1 MDLYT
6 VDTETK
12 SAIYAEQMNRPKIDN
27 ENERITVV
35 ERLILHKI
43 GEELK
48 LSVSSRT
55 GILEY
60 YEDTLDKIEITI
72 SELGDIFAS
81 EDGYRCRF
89 RLGDGNWHD
98 QIHIQRFIGSNAKN
112 SSANI
117 SQSCVE
123 QAIWSK
129 WYKRESDI
137 INNKTNELQ
146 REYNT
151 RFLEVQEK
159 LNITS
164 SVQLNF
170 NPPEEKEYGTIT
182 IEIPPIKFNST
193 PEEFKAATDAFDI
206 NLERKRIEREYQSA
220 YKNLLA
226 QGVKHIAVDFAIKEI
241 KQTAK
246 DKIASIVLNK

>member
-1 MDLYT
+1 MDQYIFGN
-6 VDTETK
+6 E
-12 SAIYAEQMNRPKIDN
+12 IPPKIDY
-27 ENERITVV
+27 ENERITIV

-48 LSVSSRT
+48 VSISSRT

-60 YEDTLDKIEITI
+60 YEDTLDKIEISTP
-72 SELGDIFAS
+72 EAGDIFAS

-98 QIHIQRFIGSNAKN
+98 QIHIQRFSGANAKN

-117 SQSCVE
+117 SQSSVE

-129 WYKRESDI
+129 WYEREPDI
-137 INNKTNELQ
+137 LTDKTNELQ
-146 REYNT
+146 RECNV
-151 RFLEVQEK
+151 RFLEAQKE

-164 SVQLNF
+164 TTQLNF
-170 NPPEEKEYGTIT
+170 NPTKEQEYEALRIKLPNSKPNATEEELKASMGAAK
-182 IEIPPIKFNST
+182 IESKKN
-193 PEEFKAATDAFDI
+193 
-206 NLERKRIEREYQSA
+206 RIEQDYQTA

-226 QGVKHIAVDFAIKEI
+226 QGVKRIAVDFAIREI

-246 DKIASIVLNK
+246 DKIVSIILNK